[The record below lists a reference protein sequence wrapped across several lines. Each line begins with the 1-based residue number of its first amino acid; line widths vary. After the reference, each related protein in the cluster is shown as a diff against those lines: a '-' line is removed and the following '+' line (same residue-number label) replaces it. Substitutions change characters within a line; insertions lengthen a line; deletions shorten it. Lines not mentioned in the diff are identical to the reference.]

1 MRPTKTLTALLAAG
15 VITAGGIALAPAA
28 LAAVT
33 DSGSSDSSSTSTGTG
48 DGERRGPGGHG
59 GPGGPALATILETLD
74 ITADELA
81 AAREAGQSL
90 ADLAAA
96 QGVETQTL
104 IDALV
109 ADREEHLAEHVA
121 DGDLTQAE
129 ADERLAEVTER
140 ITERVEQPIGEGR
153 GGHHGQRGPG
163 GHGGHGDGGPRHGAN
178 DTGDSVDSES

>member
-1 MRPTKTLTALLAAG
+1 MRPTKTLTALLATG

-28 LAAVT
+28 LAAVNDGGT
-33 DSGSSDSSSTSTGTG
+33 SDSASTSTG
-48 DGERRGPGGHG
+48 ERHGPGGHRGPGG
-59 GPGGPALATILETLD
+59 PGLPVILETLD

-90 ADLAAA
+90 AELAAA
-96 QGVETQTL
+96 QGIETQTL

-121 DGDLTQAE
+121 EGDLTQAE
-129 ADERLAEVTER
+129 ADERLAELTER

-153 GGHHGQRGPG
+153 GGPDGERGPG
-163 GHGGHGDGGPRHGAN
+163 GHGGHGENGGHGGHGGPGGREG
-178 DTGDSVDSES
+178 

>member
-28 LAAVT
+28 LAAVSDGGT
-33 DSGSSDSSSTSTGTG
+33 SDSASTST
-48 DGERRGPGGHG
+48 GERRGPGGHG
-59 GPGGPALATILETLD
+59 GPGGPGLPVILETLD
-74 ITADELA
+74 ITADELS

-90 ADLAAA
+90 AELAAA

-121 DGDLTQAE
+121 EGDLTQAE
-129 ADERLAEVTER
+129 ADERLAELTER

-153 GGHHGQRGPG
+153 GGPDGERGPG
-163 GHGGHGDGGPRHGAN
+163 GHGGHGENGGHGGPGENGGHG
-178 DTGDSVDSES
+178 GPGGREG